1 MVVDLGT
8 NFDYHTSQAAVDLL
22 TDEEINQNNLPELL
36 FHSLNNKVKPCK
48 TYNFDNQAL
57 PFDSP
62 SSLFILHLNISSL
75 QAHFDELNEFLL
87 NFPNPPAIIF
97 LSETRINIAPQISNV
112 LPGYTFIHHPS
123 PTRAGGVGAYIK
135 SSLIF
140 SIKDNLSLNVQGC
153 EDLWISIDFPG
164 LKSKYVFS
172 VIYHHPCSNHNAFF
186 DNLEQNMQALND
198 KKTKVMIM
206 GDINIDLASQTN
218 YVSDYNLLLQS
229 NFFFSL
235 ITKPTRV
242 TYSSKTIIDHVLTND
257 TDSILTP
264 GILTYSIS
272 DHYPIFCTISNP
284 TFKTTKKNM
293 TYSFRNIA
301 LVNGDKFRSD
311 LYSVLLPLFDKLIHS
326 YSNITANSFNEHFNK
341 MMNAIFVVIN
351 LHAPLQNATRKQK
364 RLFQKPWITKG
375 LITSIKRKQRL
386 YKSHL
391 FKREFLRKT
400 IL

>member
-1 MVVDLGT
+1 MVVNLGT
-8 NFDYHTSQAAVDLL
+8 NIDYHTCQAAVDLL
-22 TDEEINQNNLPELL
+22 TDEEINQNNLLELL

-48 TYNFDNQAL
+48 SYNFDNLAL

-62 SSLFILHLNISSL
+62 SSLFILHLNIYSL

-87 NFPNPPAIIF
+87 NFPKPPAIIF
-97 LSETRINIAPQISNV
+97 LSETRINIAPQISNL
-112 LPGYTFIHHPS
+112 LPGYTFLHHPS

-153 EDLWISIDFPG
+153 EGLWISIDFPD
-164 LKSKYVFS
+164 LKSKYVFA
-172 VIYHHPCSNHNAFF
+172 VIYRHPCSNRKTFF
-186 DNLEQNMQALND
+186 DNLEQNMQALNE

-218 YVSDYNLLLQS
+218 YVCEYNLLLQS

-242 TYSSKTIIDHVLTND
+242 TNSSKTIIDHVLTND

-264 GILTYSIS
+264 GVLTYSIS

-311 LYSVLLPLFDKLIHS
+311 LYSVLMPLYDKLTHS
-326 YSNITANSFNEHFNK
+326 YSNITANSFNKHFNHEC
-341 MMNAIFVVIN
+341 NTRCNQGVIN

-364 RLFQKPWITKG
+364 RF
-375 LITSIKRKQRL
+375 
-386 YKSHL
+386 
-391 FKREFLRKT
+391 F
-400 IL
+400 

>member
-36 FHSLNNKVKPCK
+36 FHSLINKVKPCK
-48 TYNFDNQAL
+48 SYNFDNQAL

-75 QAHFDELNEFLL
+75 QAHFDGLNEFLL
-87 NFPNPPAIIF
+87 NFSKPPAIIF
-97 LSETRINIAPQISNV
+97 ISETRINIAPQISNV

-135 SSLIF
+135 SFLIL

-164 LKSKYVFS
+164 LKSKYVFA
-172 VIYHHPCSNHNAFF
+172 VIYRHPCSNHNAFF

-218 YVSDYNLLLQS
+218 YVFDYNLLLQS

-242 TYSSKTIIDHVLTND
+242 SNSSKTTIDHVLTND
-257 TDSILTP
+257 TDSIRTP
-264 GILTYSIS
+264 GVLTYSIS

-293 TYSFRNIA
+293 TYSF
-301 LVNGDKFRSD
+301 
-311 LYSVLLPLFDKLIHS
+311 
-326 YSNITANSFNEHFNK
+326 
-341 MMNAIFVVIN
+341 
-351 LHAPLQNATRKQK
+351 
-364 RLFQKPWITKG
+364 
-375 LITSIKRKQRL
+375 
-386 YKSHL
+386 
-391 FKREFLRKT
+391 
-400 IL
+400 

>member
-1 MVVDLGT
+1 M
-8 NFDYHTSQAAVDLL
+8 
-22 TDEEINQNNLPELL
+22 IIKL
-36 FHSLNNKVKPCK
+36 FISTVL
-48 TYNFDNQAL
+48 F
-57 PFDSP
+57 
-62 SSLFILHLNISSL
+62 FILHLNISSL

-97 LSETRINIAPQISNV
+97 LSETRINIAPQISTV

-140 SIKDNLSLNVQGC
+140 SIKDNLSLNVQGY

-164 LKSKYVFS
+164 LKSKYGFAVT
-172 VIYHHPCSNHNAFF
+172 YRHPCSNHNAFF
-186 DNLEQNMQALND
+186 DNLEQNMQTLND

-218 YVSDYNLLLQS
+218 YVFDYNLLLQS

-235 ITKPTRV
+235 ITKPTQV
-242 TYSSKTIIDHVLTND
+242 TNSSKTIIDHILNND
-257 TDSILTP
+257 THSILTP
-264 GILTYSIS
+264 GVLTYFIS

-293 TYSFRNIA
+293 IYSFQNIA
-301 LVNGDKFRSD
+301 LVNGDQFRSD
-311 LYSVLLPLFDKLIHS
+311 LYSVLIHT
-326 YSNITANSFNEHFNK
+326 YSNITANSFNEHLNQL
-341 MMNAIFVVIN
+341 MNAILAVIN

-364 RLFQKPWITKG
+364 RLFRKPWITKD
-375 LITSIKRKQRL
+375 LITFIKHKQRL
-386 YKSHL
+386 YRTHFLKENFS
-391 FKREFLRKT
+391 KRQFYKKYANKLTRLKNLSKKMYYKEALNVKKK
-400 IL
+400 

>member
-22 TDEEINQNNLPELL
+22 TDEEINQDNLPELL

-48 TYNFDNQAL
+48 SYNFDNQAL
-57 PFDSP
+57 PFNSP
-62 SSLFILHLNISSL
+62 SSLFILHLNIFSL

-87 NFPNPPAIIF
+87 NFPNLPAIIF

-123 PTRAGGVGAYIK
+123 PTRAGGLGAYIK

-140 SIKDNLSLNVQGC
+140 SIKDNLSLNVQKC
-153 EDLWISIDFPG
+153 EDLSISIDFPG
-164 LKSKYVFS
+164 LKSKYVFA
-172 VIYHHPCSNHNAFF
+172 VIYRHPCSNHNSFF

-218 YVSDYNLLLQS
+218 YVLIITLYYKVI
-229 NFFFSL
+229 FFFSL
-235 ITKPTRV
+235 ITKSTRV
-242 TYSSKTIIDHVLTND
+242 TNSSKTTIDHVLTID
-257 TDSILTP
+257 TDSILTL
-264 GILTYSIS
+264 GVLTYSIS

-293 TYSFRNIA
+293 TYFFQNIA
-301 LVNGDKFRSD
+301 LVNGVKFRSG
-311 LYSVLLPLFDKLIHS
+311 LYSVLMTLYDKLIHS
-326 YSNITANSFNEHFNK
+326 YSNITANSFNKHFNQ
-341 MMNAIFVVIN
+341 MMNAILAVFN
-351 LHAPLQNATRKQK
+351 MHAPLQNATRKQK
-364 RLFQKPWITKG
+364 QLFQKPWITKG
-375 LITSIKRKQRL
+375 LITSIKHKQRF
-386 YKSHL
+386 YRTH
-391 FKREFLRKT
+391 FLKGNSSER
-400 IL
+400 

>member
-1 MVVDLGT
+1 MHILVPSDKR
-8 NFDYHTSQAAVDLL
+8 
-22 TDEEINQNNLPELL
+22 LPM
-36 FHSLNNKVKPCK
+36 HV
-48 TYNFDNQAL
+48 
-57 PFDSP
+57 
-62 SSLFILHLNISSL
+62 
-75 QAHFDELNEFLL
+75 L

-112 LPGYTFIHHPS
+112 LPGYTFIYHPS

-172 VIYHHPCSNHNAFF
+172 VIYRHPCSNHNAFF
-186 DNLEQNMQALND
+186 NNLEQNMQALND

-206 GDINIDLASQTN
+206 GNINIDLASQTN

-235 ITKPTRV
+235 ITEPIQV
-242 TYSSKTIIDHVLTND
+242 TYSSKTTIDHVLTND

-272 DHYPIFCTISNP
+272 DHYPIFCTISNS
-284 TFKTTKKNM
+284 TFKTTKQNM

-301 LVNGDKFRSD
+301 LVNGDKFCSD
-311 LYSVLLPLFDKLIHS
+311 LYSVLPPLFDKLIHS
-326 YSNITANSFNEHFNK
+326 YSNITPNSFNEHFNK
-341 MMNAIFVVIN
+341 MMNAIVTVIN

-364 RLFQKPWITKG
+364 
-375 LITSIKRKQRL
+375 
-386 YKSHL
+386 
-391 FKREFLRKT
+391 
-400 IL
+400 